1 MFEVQARAFRS
12 ARFWYSQAEQI
23 DMQPEYQRLGNIWS
37 DEDQSF
43 LIDSIINDYDIPKL
57 YIADFTTFPSSLNED
72 RKRYAVIDGKQR
84 LETLFRFF
92 SNELP
97 LSKKFLYLDNLNLKL
112 GGLYY
117 SDLEERYS
125 DVASKVAEYPLP
137 VMHVV
142 TDEVERINQLFVRL
156 NKGSTLTGAE
166 KRNAMIG
173 PVPKII
179 KKISEHD
186 FFVHYVR
193 YTAGR
198 GQNLNAAAKLL
209 RFALEERP
217 VDTKKVQLDEMV
229 RSYEKLKPGRLD
241 AALNRVMSTLDAMCD
256 TFYPGDQLLSTQGP
270 IPVYYL
276 FTDQARSTGPKV
288 REFLLSFE
296 HELRETR
303 RIEGAARPK
312 EFVLYD
318 NAMRSTNDGGSYET
332 RLEILLAKFQTH
344 R

>member
-12 ARFWYSQAEQI
+12 ARYWYSQQDHV
-23 DMQPEYQRLGNIWS
+23 DMQPEYQRLGNVWS

-57 YIADFTTFPSSLNED
+57 YIADFTTFPSALNED

-84 LETLFRFF
+84 LEALFRFF
-92 SNELP
+92 ANRLP
-97 LSKKFLYLDNLNLKL
+97 LSRKFILLERPDIKL
-112 GGLYY
+112 AGLYY
-117 SDLEERYS
+117 KDLEDRYS
-125 DVASKVAEYPLP
+125 EIAAKVAEYPLP

-142 TDEVERINQLFVRL
+142 TDEIERINELFVRL
-156 NKGSTLTGAE
+156 NKGSVLTGAE

-173 PVPKII
+173 PVPKAI
-179 KKISEHD
+179 KRISEHK
-186 FFVHYVR
+186 FFANYVK
-193 YTAGR
+193 YKAGR

-209 RFALEERP
+209 RFELEGRP
-217 VDTKKVQLDEMV
+217 VDTKKTHLDEMA
-229 RSYEKLKPGRLD
+229 RNYSQLKAGQLD
-241 AALNRVMSTLDAMCD
+241 AAISTVNSILSEMCN
-256 TFYPGDQLLSTQGP
+256 TFHYADILLTSQGP

-276 FTDQARSTGPKV
+276 FIKHIGESGAKV

-296 HELRETR
+296 HSLRETR
-303 RIEGAARPK
+303 RIEDNARPK
-312 EFVLYD
+312 DFVLYD

-332 RLEILLAKFQTH
+332 RLEILCRRFATF